1 MLQADYT
8 DKDKKKDKRGNE
20 FYVKSAFYT
29 LRTVQADAKL
39 IGKREVAAK
48 KKVAAA
54 AEKEKAAVA

>member
-1 MLQADYT
+1 MTDLCCVLQE
-8 DKDKKKDKRGNE
+8 DKDKKV
-20 FYVKSAFYT
+20 YYT
-29 LRTVQADAKL
+29 LRTVQVDAKL